1 MNLIKLKVG
10 TRLGLGFALVLGLL
24 MVVTLLG
31 ISRMA
36 QIQDRLDNV
45 VNVNNVGTRLVIDMR
60 NLVKERSEALNTLTL
75 LADAEDMVKRI
86 ERIQQQSKAY
96 GEAESKI
103 NKLYAASDT
112 QFLEEVALL
121 AKIKEYGATAAP
133 LITKAID
140 LWQANKPTDATRVLI
155 KEIRP
160 VQKKWTDDL
169 DALLELKDDLNSS
182 AAAQAQSSFQSA
194 RALML
199 VLGGIALAIGVLA
212 AVVITRSLL
221 QQLGGEPD
229 YAATIANQIAAGN
242 LATHIHLE
250 HGDTSSSLVAMKA
263 MRDSLVNIVGQVR
276 QGTDTIAHASQEIA
290 HGNHDLSIRTET
302 QASSL
307 EKTASSMAK
316 LTATVRQNAE
326 NARQANQLAAS
337 ASDVASRG
345 GAVVAE
351 VVQTMKGINESS
363 KRISDIIS
371 VIDGISFQTNIL
383 ALNAAVEAAR
393 AGEQGRGF
401 AVVASEVRS
410 LAGRSAEAAKEIK
423 TLINASVERVEQG
436 SHLVDQAGAT
446 MNEVVDSIRK
456 VTHIMGEISHASAE
470 QSSGIEQVNQSIV
483 EMDSVTQQNAAL
495 VEQAAAA
502 AQSLLDQATELADVV
517 SIFKLDGAEASPA
530 KGRDAPVLKRRAGLP
545 ERPSLALAARVPL
558 FALK

>member
-1 MNLIKLKVG
+1 MNLSDLTVG
-10 TRLGLGFALVLGLL
+10 KRLGLGFALVLFLL
-24 MVVTLLG
+24 VVVTFVG
-31 ISRMA
+31 INRMSV
-36 QIQDRLDNV
+36 IQERLDNV

-60 NLVKERSEALNTLTL
+60 ALIKERSEALNTLTL
-75 LADAEDMVKRI
+75 LTEAEDMVKRI
-86 ERIQQQSKAY
+86 EGIKQQSSQYA
-96 GEAESKI
+96 EAESKLAA
-103 NKLYAASDT
+103 LYASGKYP
-112 QFLEEVALL
+112 EESVLL
-121 AKIKEYGATAAP
+121 VKIKEHEVAAGP
-133 LITKAID
+133 LINKAID
-140 LWQANKPTDATRVLI
+140 LWQANKPTEATRVLI

-160 VQKKWTDDL
+160 VQKKWTENL
-169 DALLELKDDLNSS
+169 DELSTLKDKINTS
-182 AAAQAQSSFQSA
+182 AALDAQSSYQNA
-194 RALML
+194 RNLML
-199 VLGGIALAIGVLA
+199 LLGAIAVVVGGGA
-212 AVVITRSLL
+212 AMVITRGLIK
-221 QQLGGEPD
+221 QLGGEPD

-242 LATHIHLE
+242 LATHIHVQSS
-250 HGDTSSSLVAMKA
+250 DTTSSLVAMKA

-290 HGNHDLSIRTET
+290 HGNHDLSTRTEM

-307 EKTASSMAK
+307 EKTASSMAR
-316 LTATVRQNAE
+316 LTATVRQNAD

-351 VVQTMKGINESS
+351 VVQTMKGINDSS

-436 SHLVDQAGAT
+436 SSLVDQAGAT

-456 VTHIMGEISHASAE
+456 VTAIVSEISQASAE
-470 QSSGIEQVNQSIV
+470 QSDGIEQVNHAIV

-495 VEQAAAA
+495 VEEAAAA
-502 AQSLLDQATELADVV
+502 AQSLLDQATELAGVV
-517 SIFKLDGAEASPA
+517 SIFKLDDSDHTTSRPGIGMN
-530 KGRDAPVLKRRAGLP
+530 GRSGTLR
-545 ERPSLALAARVPL
+545 
-558 FALK
+558 ALK

>member
-1 MNLIKLKVG
+1 MNLTDLTVG
-10 TRLGLGFALVLGLL
+10 KRLGLGFALVLFLL
-24 MVVTLLG
+24 VVVTFVG
-31 ISRMA
+31 INRMSV
-36 QIQDRLDNV
+36 IQERLDNV

-60 NLVKERSEALNTLTL
+60 ALIKERSEALNTLTL
-75 LADAEDMVKRI
+75 LTEAEDMVKRI
-86 ERIQQQSKAY
+86 EGIKQLGTSYSQS
-96 GEAESKI
+96 ESKLAA
-103 NKLYAASDT
+103 LYASGKHQD
-112 QFLEEVALL
+112 EIALL
-121 AKIKEYGATAAP
+121 AKIKEHEVAAGP

-140 LWQANKPTDATRVLI
+140 LWQANKAMEATRVLI

-160 VQKKWTDDL
+160 VQKKWTENL
-169 DALLELKDDLNSS
+169 DELSTLTDKINTS
-182 AAAQAQSSFQSA
+182 AAEEAQSSYQNA
-194 RALML
+194 RNLML
-199 VLGGIALAIGVLA
+199 LLGVIALAVGGGA
-212 AVVITRSLL
+212 AMVITRGLIK
-221 QQLGGEPD
+221 QLGGEPD

-242 LATHIHLE
+242 LATHIHVRRS
-250 HGDTSSSLVAMKA
+250 DSTSSLVAMKA

-290 HGNHDLSIRTET
+290 HGNHDLSTRTEM

-307 EKTASSMAK
+307 EKTASSMAR
-316 LTATVRQNAE
+316 LTSTVRQNAD

-351 VVQTMKGINESS
+351 VVQTMKGINDSS

-436 SHLVDQAGAT
+436 SSLVDQAGAT

-456 VTHIMGEISHASAE
+456 VTAIVSEISQASAE
-470 QSSGIEQVNQSIV
+470 QSDGIEQVNQAIV

-495 VEQAAAA
+495 VEEAAAA
-502 AQSLLDQATELADVV
+502 AQSLLDQATELAGVV
-517 SIFKLDGAEASPA
+517 SIFKLDESDHTTSRSSIGMSNRP
-530 KGRDAPVLKRRAGLP
+530 GTLRAL
-545 ERPSLALAARVPL
+545 E
-558 FALK
+558 

>member
-1 MNLIKLKVG
+1 MKLTELKVG
-10 TRLGLGFALVLGLL
+10 TRLGLGFALVLLL
-24 MVVTLLG
+24 LVVVAILG
-31 ISRMA
+31 ISRMS

-45 VNVNNVGTRLVIDMR
+45 VNVNNVGTRLVIEMR

-75 LADAEDMVKRI
+75 LTEAEDMVKRI
-86 ERIQQQSKAY
+86 ERIKQQSAEY
-96 GEAESKI
+96 AEAESKI
-103 NKLYAASDT
+103 TKLMAVSEGK
-112 QFLEEVALL
+112 FPEEAALL
-121 AKIKEYGATAAP
+121 AQIKDHAATAAP
-133 LITKAID
+133 LIIKAID
-140 LWQANKPTDATRVLI
+140 LWQAEKPTDATRVLI

-160 VQKKWTDDL
+160 VQKKWTDNL
-169 DALLELKDDLNSS
+169 DELLTLKDNLNSN
-182 AAAQAQSSFQSA
+182 AAVEAQSSFQSA

-199 VLGGIALAIGVLA
+199 GLGGMALAIGVLA

-250 HGDTSSSLVAMKA
+250 SGDTTSSLVAMKA

-316 LTATVRQNAE
+316 LTATVRQNAD

-423 TLINASVERVEQG
+423 SLINASVERVEQG
-436 SHLVDQAGAT
+436 SHLVNQAGAT

-456 VTHIMGEISHASAE
+456 VTHIVSEISQASAD
-470 QSSGIEQVNQSIV
+470 QSSGIEQVNRSIV

-502 AQSLLDQATELADVV
+502 AQSLLDQATELAGVV
-517 SIFKLDGAEASPA
+517 SIFKLDDSES
-530 KGRDAPVLKRRAGLP
+530 
-545 ERPSLALAARVPL
+545 SLARGRISAGRTGRPGLSMAGRAPQY
-558 FALK
+558 ALK

>member
-1 MNLIKLKVG
+1 MKLTKLKVG
-10 TRLGLGFALVLGLL
+10 TRLGLGFALVLCLL
-24 MVVTLLG
+24 IVVTILG
-31 ISRMA
+31 ISRMS

-45 VNVNNVGTRLVIDMR
+45 VNLNNVGTRLVIDMR

-75 LADAEDMVKRI
+75 LTDAEDMVKRI
-86 ERIQQQSKAY
+86 ERIKQQSAEY
-96 GEAESKI
+96 GEAEATI
-103 NKLYAASDT
+103 NKLYASSEGRF
-112 QFLEEVALL
+112 QEEVALL
-121 AKIKEYGATAAP
+121 AKIKEHGATAAP
-133 LITKAID
+133 LVTKAID

-160 VQKKWTDDL
+160 VQKKWTDNL
-169 DALLELKDDLNSS
+169 DELLTLKDNLNSS
-182 AAAQAQSSFQSA
+182 AAVEAQSSFQSA

-199 VLGGIALAIGVLA
+199 GLGGIALAIGVFA

-242 LATHIHLE
+242 LATRIHLE
-250 HGDTSSSLVAMKA
+250 PGDTTSSLVAMKA

-351 VVQTMKGINESS
+351 VVQTMKGINDSS

-423 TLINASVERVEQG
+423 SLINASVERVEQG
-436 SHLVDQAGAT
+436 SQLVDQAGAT

-456 VTHIMGEISHASAE
+456 VTNIMSEISRASAE

-517 SIFKLDGAEASPA
+517 SIFKLEDSESSSS
-530 KGRDAPVLKRRAGLP
+530 KGRDTSARSGRSGLAITGRSP
-545 ERPSLALAARVPL
+545 LLAL
-558 FALK
+558 K

>member
-1 MNLIKLKVG
+1 MKLTKLKVG
-10 TRLGLGFALVLGLL
+10 TRLGLGFALVLCLL
-24 MVVTLLG
+24 IVVTILG
-31 ISRMA
+31 ISRMS

-45 VNVNNVGTRLVIDMR
+45 VNLNNVGTRLVIDMR

-75 LADAEDMVKRI
+75 LTDAEDMVKRI
-86 ERIQQQSKAY
+86 ERIKQQSAEY
-96 GEAESKI
+96 GEAEATI
-103 NKLYAASDT
+103 NKLYASSEGRF
-112 QFLEEVALL
+112 QEEVALL
-121 AKIKEYGATAAP
+121 AKIKEHGATAAP
-133 LITKAID
+133 LVTKAID

-160 VQKKWTDDL
+160 VQKKWTDNL
-169 DALLELKDDLNSS
+169 DELLILKDNLNSS
-182 AAAQAQSSFQSA
+182 AAVEAQSSFQSA

-199 VLGGIALAIGVLA
+199 GLGGIALAIGVFA

-242 LATHIHLE
+242 LATRIHLE
-250 HGDTSSSLVAMKA
+250 PGDTTSSLVAMKA

-351 VVQTMKGINESS
+351 VVQTMKGINDSS

-423 TLINASVERVEQG
+423 SLINASVERVEQG
-436 SHLVDQAGAT
+436 SQLVDQAGAT

-456 VTHIMGEISHASAE
+456 VTNIMSEISRASAE

-517 SIFKLDGAEASPA
+517 SIFKLEDSVSSSS
-530 KGRDAPVLKRRAGLP
+530 KGRDTSARSARSGLAITGRSP
-545 ERPSLALAARVPL
+545 LLAL
-558 FALK
+558 K

>member
-1 MNLIKLKVG
+1 MKLTKLKVG
-10 TRLGLGFALVLGLL
+10 TRLGLGFALVLCLL
-24 MVVTLLG
+24 IVVTILG
-31 ISRMA
+31 ISRMS

-45 VNVNNVGTRLVIDMR
+45 VNLNNVGTRLVIDMR

-75 LADAEDMVKRI
+75 LTDAEDMVKRI
-86 ERIQQQSKAY
+86 ERIKQQSAEY
-96 GEAESKI
+96 GEAEATI
-103 NKLYAASDT
+103 NKLYASSEGRF
-112 QFLEEVALL
+112 QEEVALL
-121 AKIKEYGATAAP
+121 AKIKEHGATAAP
-133 LITKAID
+133 LVTKAID
-140 LWQANKPTDATRVLI
+140 LWQANNPTDATRVLI

-160 VQKKWTDDL
+160 VQKKWTDNL
-169 DALLELKDDLNSS
+169 DELLTLKDNLNSS
-182 AAAQAQSSFQSA
+182 AAVEAQSSFQSA

-199 VLGGIALAIGVLA
+199 GLGGIALAIGVFA

-242 LATHIHLE
+242 LATRIHLE
-250 HGDTSSSLVAMKA
+250 PGDTTSSLVAMKA

-351 VVQTMKGINESS
+351 VVQTMKGINDSS

-423 TLINASVERVEQG
+423 SLINASVERVEQG
-436 SHLVDQAGAT
+436 SQLVDQAGAT

-456 VTHIMGEISHASAE
+456 VTNIMSEISRASAE

-517 SIFKLDGAEASPA
+517 SIFKLEDSVSSSS
-530 KGRDAPVLKRRAGLP
+530 KGRDTSARSGRSGVAIAGRSPL
-545 ERPSLALAARVPL
+545 LAL
-558 FALK
+558 K

>member
-1 MNLIKLKVG
+1 MKLTKLKVG
-10 TRLGLGFALVLGLL
+10 TRLGLGFALVLCLL
-24 MVVTLLG
+24 IVVTILG
-31 ISRMA
+31 ISRMS

-45 VNVNNVGTRLVIDMR
+45 VNLNNVGTRLVIDMR

-75 LADAEDMVKRI
+75 LTDAEDMVKRI
-86 ERIQQQSKAY
+86 ERIKQQSAEY
-96 GEAESKI
+96 GEAEATI
-103 NKLYAASDT
+103 NKLYASSEGRF
-112 QFLEEVALL
+112 QEEVALL
-121 AKIKEYGATAAP
+121 AKIKEHGATAAP
-133 LITKAID
+133 LVTKAID

-160 VQKKWTDDL
+160 VQKKWTDNL
-169 DALLELKDDLNSS
+169 DELLTLKDNLNSS
-182 AAAQAQSSFQSA
+182 AAVEAQSSFQSA

-199 VLGGIALAIGVLA
+199 GLGGIALAIGVFA

-242 LATHIHLE
+242 LATRIHLE
-250 HGDTSSSLVAMKA
+250 PGDTTSSLVAMKA

-351 VVQTMKGINESS
+351 VVQTMKGINDSS

-423 TLINASVERVEQG
+423 SLINASVERVEQG
-436 SHLVDQAGAT
+436 SQLVDQAGAT

-456 VTHIMGEISHASAE
+456 VTNIMSEISRASAE

-517 SIFKLDGAEASPA
+517 SIFKLEDSVSSSS
-530 KGRDAPVLKRRAGLP
+530 KGRDTSARSGRSGVAIAGRSPL
-545 ERPSLALAARVPL
+545 LAL
-558 FALK
+558 K

>member
-1 MNLIKLKVG
+1 MKLTKLKVG
-10 TRLGLGFALVLGLL
+10 TRLGLGFALVLCLL
-24 MVVTLLG
+24 IVVTILG
-31 ISRMA
+31 ISRMS

-45 VNVNNVGTRLVIDMR
+45 VNLNNVGTRLVIDMR

-75 LADAEDMVKRI
+75 LTDAEDMVKRI
-86 ERIQQQSKAY
+86 ERIKQQSAEY
-96 GEAESKI
+96 GEAEATI
-103 NKLYAASDT
+103 NKLYASSEGK
-112 QFLEEVALL
+112 LPEEVALL
-121 AKIKEYGATAAP
+121 AKIKEHGATVAP
-133 LITKAID
+133 LVTKAID

-160 VQKKWTDDL
+160 VQKKWTDNL
-169 DALLELKDDLNSS
+169 DELLTLKDNLNSS
-182 AAAQAQSSFQSA
+182 AAVEAQSSFQSA

-199 VLGGIALAIGVLA
+199 GLGGIALAIGVFA

-242 LATHIHLE
+242 LATRIHLE
-250 HGDTSSSLVAMKA
+250 PGDTTSSLVAMKA

-351 VVQTMKGINESS
+351 VVQTMKGINDSS

-423 TLINASVERVEQG
+423 SLINASVERVEQG
-436 SHLVDQAGAT
+436 SQLVDQAGST

-456 VTHIMGEISHASAE
+456 VTNIMSEISRASAE

-517 SIFKLDGAEASPA
+517 SIFKLEDSVSSSS
-530 KGRDAPVLKRRAGLP
+530 KGRDTSARSGRSGVAIAGRSPL
-545 ERPSLALAARVPL
+545 LAL
-558 FALK
+558 K